1 MQFVANHGKSY
12 GSTEEFGVRFS
23 RWLRA
28 DEYIV
33 RNNADPTSTHVA
45 GHNHMSDYTEA
56 EFEKMM
62 GVREDP
68 QSDLQA
74 ATHQVT
80 DEKLSSSK
88 NWTGKCSTAV
98 KN

>member
-23 RWLRA
+23 RWLLA

-45 GHNHMSDYTEA
+45 GHNHLSDSTEA
-56 EFEKMM
+56 EFVKML
-62 GVREDP
+62 GAHG
-68 QSDLQA
+68 DLESAQQA
-74 ATHQVT
+74 DVH
-80 DEKLSSSK
+80 
-88 NWTGKCSTAV
+88 
-98 KN
+98 